1 MKKYFKNNIE
11 SFLLYVLLALPL
23 LVACGD
29 SDDNGKTKIIDGT
42 NVSQGK
48 KLVELYLNPDSI
60 YSFIDHYKV
69 EYDTKGRL
77 SKLLKENYYRKGD
90 FFSWE
95 YYTKGEYSVI
105 LQMDYDFRVITTNPE
120 SSYRR
125 QYGFALNK
133 DGYISLIGKAT
144 INYDENGYLTGIDDL
159 KESSLYA
166 YNDDNEFIKAAVSP
180 ISSGNMRLFFVT
192 YGNQQNNGDIYVRVS
207 RTYESGKSVYISD
220 HAVMYFVAY
229 QAGLFGKVTNT
240 VINLKSKNEAKAL
253 FDYDNEKKKTSGKI
267 KFVFN

>member
-1 MKKYFKNNIE
+1 MKKYFKNNFE

-48 KLVELYLNPDSI
+48 KLVELYLNPDNI
-60 YSFIDHYKV
+60 YSSIRHYKV
-69 EYDTKGRL
+69 EYDSKGRL
-77 SKLLKENYYRKGD
+77 SKLLKGN
-90 FFSWE
+90 
-95 YYTKGEYSVI
+95 SVI
-105 LQMDYDFRVITTNPE
+105 LQMDYDFRVITIEPE

-207 RTYESGKSVYISD
+207 RTYEAGKSVDISD

-240 VINLKSKNEAKAL
+240 VINLKSKNEVNAL
-253 FDYDNEKKKTSGKI
+253 FDYDNEKKKTNGKI